1 MWKAEAGNQVTG
13 EGDSNTFLYSMWQ
26 WRQREGD
33 RPGTHFADGI
43 VASLNRIGLKK
54 KKKRVCLLLLFWLEQ
69 VCATNMKE
77 GKDLAEIGNEE

>member
-54 KKKRVCLLLLFWLEQ
+54 KKKSVFVVVVLAGASVCYKYERRKRFGRDWE
-69 VCATNMKE
+69 
-77 GKDLAEIGNEE
+77 